1 MRRLPTWL
9 IGCVNDNNQN
19 QSLMRHRRSFAA
31 ITLVLSLTG
40 CATITTGSGQ
50 AIAVNTDPEGAD
62 CTLTRDGV
70 VLARVNPTPG
80 SIHVE
85 KSSTDL
91 TVLCRRDG
99 YQETGGKIG
108 SEFQPATLG
117 NIILGGIVGVVV
129 DAASGAMTK
138 YPTAVTF
145 KLIPVTF
152 RSNAERDQFYDGL
165 AATFLREY
173 GEVLERIAR
182 ACTPENCAA
191 QLKAADTAR
200 ASRLAD
206 IERRR
211 AAAVVN
217 PQ

>member
-1 MRRLPTWL
+1 MRL
-9 IGCVNDNNQN
+9 C
-19 QSLMRHRRSFAA
+19 SLFAA
-31 ITLVLSLTG
+31 YALVASLTG

-50 AIAVNTDPEGAD
+50 AITVNTDPEGAD
-62 CTLTRDGV
+62 CTLTRNGV

-80 SIHVE
+80 AIHVE

-91 TVLCRRDG
+91 AVQCVREG
-99 YQETGGKIG
+99 YLDAGGNIG
-108 SEFQPATLG
+108 SEFQPATFG

-138 YPTAVTF
+138 YPSAVTF
-145 KLIPVTF
+145 KLTPVTF

-165 AATFLREY
+165 ATTFLREY
-173 GEVLERIAR
+173 GEVLERIQR
-182 ACTPENCAA
+182 ACTPDNCAA
-191 QLKAADTAR
+191 QLKAAETAR

-211 AAAVVN
+211 AAAVVS